1 MTEQYAEVTDVRM
14 MDQKPADQLM
24 IDAWEKV
31 ILPITFFH
39 FALFSMITYYS
50 LCQW

>member
-14 MDQKPADQLM
+14 MEQKPADQLM

-31 ILPITFFH
+31 ILPITFSFCII
-39 FALFSMITYYS
+39 FNDNI
-50 LCQW
+50 